1 MKNRIMQTALIFLI
15 TAAALLSSPRVSTAA
30 GSDFFGNLS
39 ANNYQNVLDKIS
51 SEIVASLPDDIH
63 FRLLAIPPIQGD
75 DGQLADALTAKIK
88 SGTRYHLI
96 ERRDLDKL
104 LKEQGIQLSPVAD
117 PRRPIEPG
125 KIKGVEGLLL
135 GKVEESTCNF
145 LFCSLRVFIKLDNVE
160 RGDVVFA
167 KHYEASAFP
176 SALMYLGIALLVVLV
191 VAVFIV
197 LGKRNAMKRGVRFSE
212 DDSQALQGLQAEVK
226 KARDNLNIAH
236 DTLISRSRIQLG
248 TELRSARESV
258 NALLFKLEQAP
269 GVYPGSADKKDRSAL
284 EAHGRSMAALM
295 RNILAE
301 SEKLLSAVKSGD
313 DRATGD
319 ALKALN
325 TEIKNASN
333 RLHDRHAGK
342 A

>member
-1 MKNRIMQTALIFLI
+1 MKMISRAFPVLL
-15 TAAALLSSPRVSTAA
+15 AAALAVFGAPPALKAA
-30 GSDFFGNLS
+30 GFDLFPDLRKS
-39 ANNYQNVLDKIS
+39 NYQQAVDKLA
-51 SEIVASLPDDIH
+51 SEVVAALPDDIH
-63 FRLLAIPPIQGD
+63 FRLLAIPPIQAD

-104 LKEQGIQLSPVAD
+104 LKEQGVQLSPIAD

-135 GKVEESTCNF
+135 GRVEEASCSF

-167 KHYEASAFP
+167 RYFDAQAFP
-176 SALMYLGIALLVVLV
+176 PVVIYVGVGVLVVVLV
-191 VAVFIV
+191 LLIV
-197 LGKRNAMKRGVRFSE
+197 SQGRRTRRSRAARFSQT
-212 DDSQALQGLQAEVK
+212 DSQGMQRVQAEVK

-236 DTLISRSRIQLG
+236 DTLVAGNRIHFG
-248 TELRSARESV
+248 TELRKARESL
-258 NALLFKLEQAP
+258 NSLLFKLEQAP
-269 GVYPGSADKKDRSAL
+269 AVYPGSVDKKTRKGL
-284 EAHGRSMAALM
+284 ESQGRSMDGLAK
-295 RNILAE
+295 NILAE
-301 SEKLLSAVKSGD
+301 SEKLLSAVRSGD
-313 DRATGD
+313 DRSAGD
-319 ALKALN
+319 ALKAFN

-333 RLHDRHAGK
+333 RWHERGVGK